1 MTSTELFD
9 LSFTSELN
17 AVEKEIRTS
26 INIPITAATNEM
38 QLKMHRITLF
48 INQNPKKKP
57 FLDLLS
63 SLMSFI
69 NISNKFPE
77 RIKQELKNF
86 LKRTDEEINAKVV
99 KMVNT
104 GIFTRFPPAKRDRLT
119 DYFPDS
125 LMDPLEEH
133 IITFKNTMI
142 EFISVMRQD
151 LKSSIDSIVFEQKAL
166 SDEVKKTTAMIDD
179 LSLDVNL
186 EILTESLA
194 CWREDIQD
202 LENYWKRKI
211 YSYETVLS
219 NKFDFLNNELNQLI
233 KIVIQCLKE

>member
-9 LSFTSELN
+9 LNFTSELS

-26 INIPITAATNEM
+26 INIPITAASNEM

-77 RIKQELKNF
+77 RIKQELTNF

-125 LMDPLEEH
+125 L
-133 IITFKNTMI
+133 IICKAFN
-142 EFISVMRQD
+142 F
-151 LKSSIDSIVFEQKAL
+151 VFG
-166 SDEVKKTTAMIDD
+166 SRGF
-179 LSLDVNL
+179 LD
-186 EILTESLA
+186 ICRRHA
-194 CWREDIQD
+194 YI
-202 LENYWKRKI
+202 
-211 YSYETVLS
+211 
-219 NKFDFLNNELNQLI
+219 
-233 KIVIQCLKE
+233 

>member
-1 MTSTELFD
+1 MTSTELFE
-9 LSFTSELN
+9 LNFTSELN

-26 INIPITAATNEM
+26 INIPITAASNEM

-48 INQNPKKKP
+48 INQNPKEKP
-57 FLDLLS
+57 FLDLLG

-69 NISNKFPE
+69 NITTKFPD
-77 RIKQELKNF
+77 RIKKELKDF
-86 LKRTDEEINAKVV
+86 LARSDEEINAKVV
-99 KMVNT
+99 KMINT

-119 DYFPDS
+119 DFFPDS

-133 IITFKNTMI
+133 IFTFKNTMI
-142 EFISVMRQD
+142 EFISVLRQD
-151 LKSSIDSIVFEQKAL
+151 LKLSIDSIAFEQKAL
-166 SDEVKKTTAMIDD
+166 SDEVKKTTVMIDE
-179 LSLDVNL
+179 LSLDYNL
-186 EILTESLA
+186 ELLTDSLA

-219 NKFDFLNNELNQLI
+219 DKIDFLSNELNQLI